1 MCSPFFLRV
10 ALHLDCLLC
19 VIIIIGTC
27 HAITLKQTPLKK
39 YIYGIDFG
47 TTNSALSILDVEE
60 NKIVKTF
67 NEASILFF
75 IQPQGSSKV
84 VSYVGKPAIEAYL
97 ANGMGG
103 RFMKSVKRVLPR
115 ASFTDTKVY
124 NQKYTAADL
133 VTLILSYLKGMAD
146 EYIGEDITEII
157 LGRPVVF
164 DEDPVK
170 DELAQTRLQKAAA
183 NAGFTN
189 ISFQMEPIAA
199 AFAYERT
206 LAEAETVLVADIGG
220 GTSDFTVMKLGPEK
234 YKTTNRRQD
243 ILAQG
248 GVYIGGDSFDSSF
261 MSQALTSYF
270 GKNLLYESSPGKMLE
285 VPNVLFDNIISWE
298 KMNFFNVHKL
308 IREIDR
314 FYVYTR
320 KDEKLMNLMVLIEKN
335 LGYSL
340 FKAIESTKI
349 DLSDMDETTFQFDR
363 ESIEITKDIAID
375 DYNTIIGGNINKIG
389 GYLDAFLIKYGITA
403 NQIDTVFITGG
414 SAQVRALQDVMN
426 DRFGEEKLRSGDYL
440 NSVSQGLAWS
450 YYS

>member
-1 MCSPFFLRV
+1 M
-10 ALHLDCLLC
+10 
-19 VIIIIGTC
+19 
-27 HAITLKQTPLKK
+27 KK

-75 IQPQGSSKV
+75 IQPAGSSKV

-124 NQKYTAADL
+124 SQKYTASDL
-133 VTLILSYLKGMAD
+133 VTLILKYLKEKAD
-146 EYIGEDITEII
+146 AFIGENITEII
-157 LGRPVVF
+157 LGRPVFF

-170 DELAQTRLQKAAA
+170 DELAQQRLLKAAV
-183 NAGFTN
+183 NAGFID

-206 LAEAETVLVADIGG
+206 LEADETVLVADIGG

-234 YKTTNRRQD
+234 YKTSNRKQD
-243 ILAQG
+243 IIAQG
-248 GVYIGGDSFDSSF
+248 GVYIGGDNFDSSF
-261 MSQALTSYF
+261 MLHALTPYF

-308 IREIDR
+308 IREIER
-314 FYVYTR
+314 FYIYTR
-320 KDEKLMNLMVLIEKN
+320 KDEKLMNLRVLIEKN

-349 DLSDMDETTFQFDR
+349 DLSDMDETTFVFDR
-363 ESIEITKDIAID
+363 ESISISRDVSID
-375 DYNTIIGGNINKIG
+375 DYNTIIGGNINKVG
-389 GYLDAFLIKYGITA
+389 SYLDGFLVKYGITPEE
-403 NQIDTVFITGG
+403 IDTVFITGG
-414 SAQVRALQDVMN
+414 SAQVRALKDLMTE
-426 DRFGEEKLRSGDYL
+426 RFGEGKLRSGDYL